1 MTFNFFLPDN
11 GDLKNIH
18 LSLIDQSQNKKYTFR
33 TSLRIKADQWDDK
46 KQRPFNIY
54 LKKYKKLNRQLDK
67 IKLQVTEHIVSQR
80 DLHKIPL
87 QRELSKEI
95 KDVCINKEK
104 QLPENSLLFFME

>member
-46 KQRPFNIY
+46 KQRPFNI
-54 LKKYKKLNRQLDK
+54 
-67 IKLQVTEHIVSQR
+67 
-80 DLHKIPL
+80 
-87 QRELSKEI
+87 
-95 KDVCINKEK
+95 
-104 QLPENSLLFFME
+104 